1 MQELVTV
8 FGSWT
13 WWVLAGIFLLLE
25 LALPGVF
32 FIWLGLA
39 ALAVGFVLFLVNVAW
54 QFQLALFAILS
65 VIFVLAARPWFRKGR
80 LAESDRPNLN
90 RRMQAFIGRS
100 FVLDQPIANRRG
112 KLAIEGT
119 WWEIEG
125 PDQPKGEWVTVRSVE
140 DMRLIVEPQSSGL
153 SADVESLRR

>member
-1 MQELVTV
+1 
-8 FGSWT
+8 
-13 WWVLAGIFLLLE
+13 
-25 LALPGVF
+25 
-32 FIWLGLA
+32 
-39 ALAVGFVLFLVNVAW
+39 
-54 QFQLALFAILS
+54 
-65 VIFVLAARPWFRKGR
+65 
-80 LAESDRPNLN
+80 
-90 RRMQAFIGRS
+90 MQAFIGRS